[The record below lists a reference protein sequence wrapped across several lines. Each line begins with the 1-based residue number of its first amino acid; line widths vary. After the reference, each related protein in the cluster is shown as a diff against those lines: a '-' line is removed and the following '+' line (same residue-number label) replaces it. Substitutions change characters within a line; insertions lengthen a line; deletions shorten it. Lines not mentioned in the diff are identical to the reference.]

1 MNKSPASATKEW
13 DLVIRPKVGWL
24 DLHLADLWRYRDL
37 TAMFVW
43 RDFVAQYKQTILG
56 PLWHILQP
64 LFTTLIFTV
73 VFGKMAKLST
83 DGVPPLLFY
92 LAGVTCWSYFADCV
106 NRTSVTFI
114 SNAAIF
120 GKVYFPRLSVPLS
133 LVISSMIKFAIQLA
147 LFLAFLIFYWMQG
160 APVQPTAAIALTPL
174 LLLLMAGLSLG
185 AGIIVSAFTTR
196 YRDLQQ
202 LVAFGVQLM
211 MFATPVVYPLSMIG
225 GGSFRWLILANPMT
239 PIVETFRYAYL
250 GSGTFDGHVSL
261 LQRRLH
267 SGGSVYRR
275 CSFQPRRAYL
285 HGHSLGQGKA
295 ESGKWKVESG
305 KRKVESGKWKVESG
319 KAESRKQKAESG
331 KWKVESG
338 KWKRK
343 AWGKTKVEMREGR
356 LTDEFRARTKKFAAF
371 IIRFYVQL
379 PKERDEVQVCARQML
394 RSGTSVAAHTREAA
408 RARSD
413 AEFVSKLGGRAPGSG

>member
-1 MNKSPASATKEW
+1 MSKSPASGAEEW
-13 DLVIRPKVGWL
+13 DLIIRPKTGWL

-56 PLWHILQP
+56 PLWHVLQP

-73 VFGKMAKLST
+73 VFGKMAKLPT

-92 LAGVTCWSYFADCV
+92 LAGVTCWSYFADSV
-106 NRTSVTFI
+106 NRTSVTFV

-133 LVISSMIKFAIQLA
+133 HVISSMIKFAIQFA
-147 LFLAFLIFYWMQG
+147 LFLAFLVFYRMHG
-160 APVQPTAAIALTPL
+160 AGVHPTAAIALTPL

-185 AGIIVSAFTTR
+185 AGIIVSALTTR

-250 GSGTFDGHVSL
+250 GSGTFDAIYLCYAAGFTLAVLFIGVVLFNHVE
-261 LQRRLH
+261 RT
-267 SGGSVYRR
+267 
-275 CSFQPRRAYL
+275 F
-285 HGHSLGQGKA
+285 
-295 ESGKWKVESG
+295 
-305 KRKVESGKWKVESG
+305 
-319 KAESRKQKAESG
+319 
-331 KWKVESG
+331 
-338 KWKRK
+338 
-343 AWGKTKVEMREGR
+343 
-356 LTDEFRARTKKFAAF
+356 TDT
-371 IIRFYVQL
+371 V
-379 PKERDEVQVCARQML
+379 
-394 RSGTSVAAHTREAA
+394 
-408 RARSD
+408 
-413 AEFVSKLGGRAPGSG
+413 

>member
-1 MNKSPASATKEW
+1 MFENIGLESPAIDLSSRSAKLNNTLSAPVVDKSAAEQW
-13 DLVIRPKVGWL
+13 DLVIRPKIGWL

-73 VFGKMAKLST
+73 IFGKMAKLPT

-106 NRTSVTFI
+106 SRTSVTFI

-185 AGIIVSAFTTR
+185 AGIIVSALTTR

-202 LVAFGVQLM
+202 LVVFGVQLM

-239 PIVETFRYAYL
+239 PIVETFRYAFL
-250 GSGTFDGHVSL
+250 GSGTFDGIYLCYSAGFTLAVLFIGVVLFNHV
-261 LQRRLH
+261 
-267 SGGSVYRR
+267 
-275 CSFQPRRAYL
+275 
-285 HGHSLGQGKA
+285 
-295 ESGKWKVESG
+295 E
-305 KRKVESGKWKVESG
+305 
-319 KAESRKQKAESG
+319 
-331 KWKVESG
+331 
-338 KWKRK
+338 
-343 AWGKTKVEMREGR
+343 
-356 LTDEFRARTKKFAAF
+356 RTFMDT
-371 IIRFYVQL
+371 V
-379 PKERDEVQVCARQML
+379 
-394 RSGTSVAAHTREAA
+394 
-408 RARSD
+408 
-413 AEFVSKLGGRAPGSG
+413 

>member
-1 MNKSPASATKEW
+1 MSKFHASATKEW
-13 DLVIRPKVGWL
+13 DLIIRPKIGWL

-73 VFGKMAKLST
+73 VFGKMAKLPT

-92 LAGVTCWSYFADCV
+92 LAGVTCWLYFADCI

-133 LVISSMIKFAIQLA
+133 HVISSMMKFAIQLA

-160 APVQPTAAIALTPL
+160 APVQPTAAITLTPL

-185 AGIIVSAFTTR
+185 AGIIVSALTTR

-202 LVAFGVQLM
+202 LVVFGVQLM
-211 MFATPVVYPLSMIG
+211 MYATPVVYPLSMIG

-250 GSGTFDGHVSL
+250 GSGTFYGIYLCYSAGFTLAVLFIGIVLFNHV
-261 LQRRLH
+261 
-267 SGGSVYRR
+267 
-275 CSFQPRRAYL
+275 
-285 HGHSLGQGKA
+285 
-295 ESGKWKVESG
+295 E
-305 KRKVESGKWKVESG
+305 
-319 KAESRKQKAESG
+319 
-331 KWKVESG
+331 
-338 KWKRK
+338 
-343 AWGKTKVEMREGR
+343 
-356 LTDEFRARTKKFAAF
+356 RTFMDT
-371 IIRFYVQL
+371 V
-379 PKERDEVQVCARQML
+379 
-394 RSGTSVAAHTREAA
+394 
-408 RARSD
+408 
-413 AEFVSKLGGRAPGSG
+413 

>member
-1 MNKSPASATKEW
+1 MSDQRFSFSMSKSLASAAKEW
-13 DLVIRPKVGWL
+13 DLIIRPKTGWF

-73 VFGKMAKLST
+73 VFGKMAKLPT
-83 DGVPPLLFY
+83 NGVPPLLFY
-92 LAGVTCWSYFADCV
+92 LAGVTCWSYFADSV

-133 LVISSMIKFAIQLA
+133 HVISSMIKFAIQFA

-160 APVQPTAAIALTPL
+160 VGVHPTAAIAMTPL

-185 AGIIVSAFTTR
+185 AGIIVSALTTR

-250 GSGTFDGHVSL
+250 GSGTFDGFYLCYAAGFTLAVLFIGVVLFNHVE
-261 LQRRLH
+261 RTFADT
-267 SGGSVYRR
+267 V
-275 CSFQPRRAYL
+275 
-285 HGHSLGQGKA
+285 QGKA
-295 ESGKWKVESG
+295 KVESG
-305 KRKVESGKWKVESG
+305 KR
-319 KAESRKQKAESG
+319 
-331 KWKVESG
+331 
-338 KWKRK
+338 
-343 AWGKTKVEMREGR
+343 
-356 LTDEFRARTKKFAAF
+356 
-371 IIRFYVQL
+371 
-379 PKERDEVQVCARQML
+379 
-394 RSGTSVAAHTREAA
+394 
-408 RARSD
+408 
-413 AEFVSKLGGRAPGSG
+413 

>member
-1 MNKSPASATKEW
+1 MSAIFVDKSDAEEW
-13 DLVIRPKVGWL
+13 DLIIRPKTGWL

-56 PLWHILQP
+56 PLWHIIQP

-73 VFGKMAKLST
+73 VFGKMAKLPT
-83 DGVPPLLFY
+83 DDVPPLLFY

-106 NRTSVTFI
+106 NRTSGTFI
-114 SNAAIF
+114 GNAAIF

-185 AGIIVSAFTTR
+185 AGIIVSALTTR

-202 LVAFGVQLM
+202 LVGFGVQLM
-211 MFATPVVYPLSMIG
+211 MYATPVVYPLSMIG

-250 GSGTFDGHVSL
+250 GSGTFDGIYLCYSAGFTLAV
-261 LQRRLH
+261 QRF
-267 SGGSVYRR
+267 SISV
-275 CSFQPRRAYL
+275 FQFL
-285 HGHSLGQGKA
+285 
-295 ESGKWKVESG
+295 
-305 KRKVESGKWKVESG
+305 
-319 KAESRKQKAESG
+319 
-331 KWKVESG
+331 
-338 KWKRK
+338 
-343 AWGKTKVEMREGR
+343 
-356 LTDEFRARTKKFAAF
+356 DEANLECLDSTHF
-371 IIRFYVQL
+371 
-379 PKERDEVQVCARQML
+379 P
-394 RSGTSVAAHTREAA
+394 S
-408 RARSD
+408 
-413 AEFVSKLGGRAPGSG
+413 PP

>member
-13 DLVIRPKVGWL
+13 DLVIRPKIGWL

-73 VFGKMAKLST
+73 VFGKMAKLPT

-106 NRTSVTFI
+106 SRTSVTFI
-114 SNAAIF
+114 SNAALF

-185 AGIIVSAFTTR
+185 AGIIVSALTTR

-211 MFATPVVYPLSMIG
+211 MYRDAGRLSTLNDWRRQFPLAHPGKPNDADRRDLPLRLS
-225 GGSFRWLILANPMT
+225 RQRH
-239 PIVETFRYAYL
+239 VRR
-250 GSGTFDGHVSL
+250 DVSL

-285 HGHSLGQGKA
+285 HGHGLRRKRKA
-295 ESGKWKVESG
+295 ESGKRKAESRKWKVESG
-305 KRKVESGKWKVESG
+305 KRMFGS
-319 KAESRKQKAESG
+319 Q
-331 KWKVESG
+331 
-338 KWKRK
+338 
-343 AWGKTKVEMREGR
+343 
-356 LTDEFRARTKKFAAF
+356 
-371 IIRFYVQL
+371 
-379 PKERDEVQVCARQML
+379 
-394 RSGTSVAAHTREAA
+394 
-408 RARSD
+408 
-413 AEFVSKLGGRAPGSG
+413 KLGDGR